1 MVLCLAGCGDHD
13 EERPEYLWIG
23 YVLAGLVAALAS
35 LWVARK
41 DKKTKQLMAE
51 CRLAVRD
58 LKRFRELEDRYA
70 SELACLKREKP
81 EALRRKMRKHDGEEV
96 IEERDRI
103 GTYGEPVRI
112 DKLLRLLDNA

>member
-1 MVLCLAGCGDHD
+1 MNSISDLPV
-13 EERPEYLWIG
+13 WIG
-23 YVLAGLVAALAS
+23 YVLAGLVGALAS
-35 LWVARK
+35 LWIARK
-41 DKKTKQLMAE
+41 DRKTKQLIAE

-70 SELACLKREKP
+70 SELAGLKREKP
-81 EALRRKMRKHDGEEV
+81 EALRRRVRKYDGEEL

-112 DKLLRLLDNA
+112 NKLLRLLDNA